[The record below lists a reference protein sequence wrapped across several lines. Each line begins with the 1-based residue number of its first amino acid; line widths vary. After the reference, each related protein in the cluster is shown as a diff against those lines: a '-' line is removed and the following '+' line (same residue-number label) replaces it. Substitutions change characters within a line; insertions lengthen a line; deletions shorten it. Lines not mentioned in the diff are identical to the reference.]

1 MSIEDIV
8 RAWKADEEA
17 LEPSPVGR
25 ELTTQELLEVT
36 GGCSPVGNL
45 STFTPYC
52 GNDMCT
58 SSPCRITGDTGG

>member
-1 MSIEDIV
+1 MSIEDII

-25 ELTTQELLEVT
+25 EITQQELLEVT
-36 GGCSPVGNL
+36 GGVCGLTNEPL
-45 STFTPYC
+45 C

-58 SSPCRITGDTGG
+58 SVYCADVRITPV

>member
-36 GGCSPVGNL
+36 GGCSNG

>member
-1 MSIEDIV
+1 MSIEDII

-25 ELTTQELLEVT
+25 EITNEELLEVT
-36 GGCSPVGNL
+36 GGGCPGL
-45 STFTPYC
+45 SNKPLC

-58 SSPCRITGDTGG
+58 SVYCADVRITPV